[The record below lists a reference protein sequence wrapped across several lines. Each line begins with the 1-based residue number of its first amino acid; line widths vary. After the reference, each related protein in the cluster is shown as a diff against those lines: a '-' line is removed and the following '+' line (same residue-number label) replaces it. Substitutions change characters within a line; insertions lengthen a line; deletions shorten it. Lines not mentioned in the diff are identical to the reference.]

1 MTAGKCFT
9 FQSLFFCLCFFHIFF
24 IFNDFILFFLFLYS
38 SFFIDSDDS
47 CSISRKGTRIN
58 WGRYPHR
65 EKMAKAISDWLKKEE
80 DVLDMKGNP
89 ITSKAM
95 CASQVGIC
103 WNFFYK
109 YINPNKEK
117 R

>member
-1 MTAGKCFT
+1 
-9 FQSLFFCLCFFHIFF
+9 
-24 IFNDFILFFLFLYS
+24 LYS
-38 SFFIDSDDS
+38 SFLIDSDDS
-47 CSISRKGTRIN
+47 CSIPRKETQIN
-58 WGRYPHR
+58 LDRSPHC
-65 EKMAKAISDWLKKEE
+65 EKMAKAILDWLKKEG
-80 DVLDMKGNP
+80 DALDMKGNP
-89 ITSKAM
+89 ITLKAM